1 MAIHTV
7 VPRGEQAS
15 GAGAPSGAPAGAP
28 TGARAAAPSPLASQ
42 LSPPFL
48 LPGEH
53 FAGGVA
59 FLVLGMLGL
68 VWVSPDLAAGRFLTP
83 GAVAV
88 THLFTLGWITLSIF
102 GALYQFLPVALG
114 TPIRSVPL
122 AHVTFGL
129 FVSGL
134 PAFSYGLV
142 AGVVWLVIGGAT
154 LFGAAVI
161 LFCGNL
167 AATLARSTRR
177 DLTWWSLAAAVTYL
191 FLTAV
196 LGLVLATNLPVGY
209 LGGSRWNAVGVHMHL
224 ALGGWVLMVVIG
236 VAHRLLPMFLL
247 SHGADERWGQA
258 AGVLVAVG
266 VGCLVLL
273 HHAPPVASQ
282 WVPAALIAAG
292 LAAFLVQAASY
303 FRHSVKPTLD
313 PGLRLAGA
321 GLGILAAGLVLGA
334 WSMVAGWTPGTLVG
348 AYGLALI
355 LGLSVFVAGHYYKI
369 VPFLVWYH
377 RYGPL
382 VARQPVPRVGD
393 LYSARVAAVAAV
405 LMAVGAGGVVLGV
418 LAGSVEWVRTA
429 ALLATGGVAVEA
441 VQMMGLALRRP

>member
-7 VPRGEQAS
+7 VPRGEQGG
-15 GAGAPSGAPAGAP
+15 GAGASSGVPAGAR
-28 TGARAAAPSPLASQ
+28 TGASSPLASQ
-42 LSPPFL
+42 LSPPFV

-53 FAGGVA
+53 FAAGVA

-114 TPIRSVPL
+114 TPIRSEVL

-129 FVSGL
+129 FVTGL
-134 PAFSYGLV
+134 PAFAYGLV
-142 AGVVWLVIGGAT
+142 AGTVWLLIGGAS
-154 LFGAAVI
+154 LFGAAVL

-167 AATLARSTRR
+167 TATLARSTRR

-247 SHGADERWGQA
+247 SHGADERWGRA
-258 AGVLVAVG
+258 AGVLVAGG

-321 GLGILAAGLVLGA
+321 GLGILAAGLVLGG
-334 WSMVAGWTPGTLVG
+334 WSMAVGWTPGTLVG

-393 LYSARVAAVAAV
+393 LYSARVAAVAAI
-405 LMAVGAGGVVLGV
+405 LLAVGASGVVLGV

-429 ALLATGGVAVEA
+429 ALVATVGAAVEA
-441 VQMMGLALRRP
+441 MQMAGLAFRRP